1 MAEMNII
8 LCVEN
13 LLIQYNYMFVTE
25 IISFSYIIIA
35 KLATKK

>member
-13 LLIQYNYMFVTE
+13 LLTQYNYMFATE
-25 IISFSYIIIA
+25 IISFS
-35 KLATKK
+35 